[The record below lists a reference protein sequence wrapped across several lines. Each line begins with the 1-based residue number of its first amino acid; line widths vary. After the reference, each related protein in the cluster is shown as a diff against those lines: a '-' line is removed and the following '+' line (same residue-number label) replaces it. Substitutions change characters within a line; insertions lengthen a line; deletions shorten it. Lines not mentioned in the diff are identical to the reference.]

1 MKRSN
6 KLKSLIKF
14 QLNDLE
20 EIVNIDREV
29 FGTDSR
35 RKYIRIAF
43 EDERCMV
50 IKKINQ

>member
-1 MKRSN
+1 M
-6 KLKSLIKF
+6 KSLNKS

-35 RKYIRIAF
+35 RKYIRIAL
-43 EDERCMV
+43 EDERCMA